1 MKRKQILIALGIITI
16 AMPPMLGCGAAPQD
30 QAPEVVEVAEVQVP
44 ETKEV
49 DYLFVQSATSGSIA
63 DGVLTMG
70 GISDGT
76 ICFSDRPERLAGHLT
91 TEEFVA
97 GWGLGD
103 DSFAGN
109 NPNATLSIL
118 TGPEPQEIVVVLSDP
133 QLEDGALIYNVEIL
147 EGAAEVSG
155 GACSLFIDVIG
166 RPLTPVSVAGT
177 TRRVARRTTRRNS

>member
-1 MKRKQILIALGIITI
+1 MKRRTLIALGIVTI
-16 AMPPMLGCGAAPQD
+16 AAPLMIGCAAPQD
-30 QAPEVVEVAEVQVP
+30 QPALEVVEVDEVEAP
-44 ETKEV
+44 ETKTV
-49 DYLFVQSATSGSIA
+49 DYLFVQSATSGSIS

-70 GISDGT
+70 GVSDGT
-76 ICFSDRPERLAGHLT
+76 IYFSDRPERLAGHLT

-118 TGPEPQEIVVVLSDP
+118 TGPKPQEIVVVLSDP
-133 QLEDGALIYNVEIL
+133 QLVDGALIYNVEIL
-147 EGAAEVSG
+147 EGAGEVSG

-177 TRRVARRTTRRNS
+177 TRRVARRTARRNS